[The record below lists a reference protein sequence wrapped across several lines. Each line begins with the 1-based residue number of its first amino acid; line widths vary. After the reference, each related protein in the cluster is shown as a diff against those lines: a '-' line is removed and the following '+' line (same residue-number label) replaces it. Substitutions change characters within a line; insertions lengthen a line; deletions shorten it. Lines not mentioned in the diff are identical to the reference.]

1 MTEILLFHHA
11 HGQTAGFR
19 AFADD
24 LRAAGHVVH
33 TPDLY
38 EGRTFSEL
46 APGVGHA
53 EKLGFETIVQ
63 RGVKASEGL
72 LADIVYAGF
81 SLGALP
87 AQMLTQT
94 REGARGALLMHGCA
108 PTEEF
113 GTPWPE
119 RVPVQIHSM
128 EADEWFELDVARD
141 LVREIPLTQLFLYP
155 GDGHLFADESLSD
168 FDPAAAALLKERV
181 RSFLDAVG

>member
-1 MTEILLFHHA
+1 MTEVLLFHHA

-24 LRAAGHVVH
+24 LRTAGHVVH

-38 EGRTFSEL
+38 EGKTFSEL
-46 APGVGHA
+46 ADGVSHA
-53 EKLGFETIVQ
+53 EQLGFQTIVQ
-63 RGVKASEGL
+63 RGVKASRDL
-72 LADIVYAGF
+72 RADIVYAGF

-94 REGARGALLMHGCA
+94 REGARGALLMHACA

-113 GTPWPE
+113 GAPWPE

-128 EADEWFELDVARD
+128 EADEWFELDMARD
-141 LVREIPLTQLFLYP
+141 LVRKIPQAQLFLYP

-168 FDPAAAALLKERV
+168 FDAAAAALLKKRI
-181 RSFLDAVG
+181 RSFLEVVA